1 MRVHHLKMIELD
13 WVARIGVSGKTGI
26 DHTGH
31 RYIIA
36 IPVVPTYIYRGR
48 QIGVLLLGVEQ
59 RNNGT
64 VQEAIK
70 IFK

>member
-36 IPVVPTYIYRGR
+36 IPAVPTYIEEGKS
-48 QIGVLLLGVEQ
+48 ECSSS
-59 RNNGT
+59 
-64 VQEAIK
+64 A
-70 IFK
+70 